1 MTMWKKWLMAVAGVA
16 VFAGVATTQEIDPV
30 IEIPE
35 GTETEN
41 KAPEEKELLDP
52 ENTLFMDL
60 IYGRVAIKLFPDV
73 APEHVARIKQL
84 TREGFYDRLYF
95 HRVIDG
101 FMAQTGDPQNDGSG
115 GSDYPNLPAEFSDTL
130 THKEGTLSMARSDDP
145 NSANS
150 QFFIVF
156 EDGGA
161 THLDGQYT
169 IFGEVVTG
177 MRFVGRIQKGEGVDG
192 EFNDPLDRDRILRM
206 RVAADVNAENKAKK
220 AEGSDDT
227 SDSDDADEDTSK
239 VIDENLEENMA
250 VPVTENDLPT
260 NDQ

>member
-1 MTMWKKWLMAVAGVA
+1 MTMWKKWLVALTGVA
-16 VFAGVATTQEIDPV
+16 VFAGVAMTQEIDPA

-35 GTETEN
+35 GTEQEN

-52 ENTLFMDL
+52 ENTLFMEL
-60 IYGRVAIKLFPDV
+60 IYGRVTIKLFPDV
-73 APEHVARIKQL
+73 APEHVARVKQL

-101 FMAQTGDPQNDGSG
+101 FMAQTGDPMNDGTG
-115 GSDYPNLPAEFSDTL
+115 GSEYPDLPAEFSDTL
-130 THKEGTLSMARSDDP
+130 GHKKGTLSMARSEDP

-156 EDGGA
+156 EDDGA
-161 THLDGQYT
+161 SHLDGQYT
-169 IFGEVVTG
+169 IFGEVAQG
-177 MRFVGRIQKGEGVDG
+177 MRFVGRIQKGEGTEG
-192 EFNDPLDRDRILRM
+192 EFSDPLDRDRILRM
-206 RVAADVNAENKAKK
+206 RVAADVAAEQKAAKQKAKRHGID
-220 AEGSDDT
+220 ADDT
-227 SDSDDADEDTSK
+227 EEQPDAP
-239 VIDENLEENMA
+239 IDESLEENMA